1 MPVFCLGLSHA
12 SAPVE
17 VRERVAFAASTVA
30 PSLRQITSLEG
41 VDEAVILSTCN
52 RMEIYAASASPAASA
67 ARLDAWLHAH
77 FQIPESVSFF
87 QHTSHGA
94 ARHLFSVVS
103 GLDSMVLGET
113 EIFGQVKD
121 AYSVAQEAGATS
133 RVLNKLFQHSFRVG
147 KLVRNT
153 TDIQRGATS
162 VGGAAVEL
170 AEKIFGDLK
179 NSRVMLLGA
188 GDMSRR
194 CAQSLQ
200 SRGAS
205 GIIVSNRSHD
215 RAVEMATEMGGRAL
229 HFEKWPSEV
238 HAVDVIIS
246 STAAPHTVI
255 HLEQIAPAIRRR
267 RGRPLFIIDIAVPR
281 DVEPSVND
289 LEGVYL
295 YDIDAL
301 EAIASESR
309 ARRELEIA
317 RCRQIIDEQVKSLPL
332 FNLDQGAKPGI
343 VGSALNPP
351 PPSLPSIFTPRGSE
365 SEAKTSAQK

>member
-1 MPVFCLGLSHA
+1 MPVLCLGLSHA

-17 VRERVAFAASTVA
+17 VRERVAFAASAVA
-30 PSLRQITSLEG
+30 PALQQLTAIPG
-41 VDEAVILSTCN
+41 VEEAVILSTCN
-52 RMEIYAASASPAASA
+52 RMEIYAAAAEPAAAA
-67 ARLDAWLHAH
+67 ARIDAWLHSH
-77 FQIPESVSFF
+77 FQIPESVGFF
-87 QHTSHGA
+87 QHTSRDA

-103 GLDSMVLGET
+103 GLNSMVLGET
-113 EIFGQVKD
+113 EIFGQAKD
-121 AYSVAQEAGATS
+121 AYSVAQQAGATS
-133 RVLNKLFQHSFRVG
+133 RVLNKLFQHSFRGG

-179 NSRVMLLGA
+179 ASRVMLLGA

-215 RAVEMATEMGGRAL
+215 RAVEMAAEMAGRAL
-229 HFEKWPSEV
+229 HFEEWPAEV
-238 HAVDVIIS
+238 HAVDIIIS
-246 STAAPHTVI
+246 STSAPHTVI
-255 HLEQIAPAIRRR
+255 HPEQIAPAIRRR

-281 DVEPSVND
+281 DVEPAVND

-301 EAIASESR
+301 EAIAAESR
-309 ARRELEIA
+309 ARREQEIA

-332 FNLDQGAKPGI
+332 FDPNQGARPGVI
-343 VGSALNPP
+343 RSRVGN
-351 PPSLPSIFTPRGSE
+351 
-365 SEAKTSAQK
+365 